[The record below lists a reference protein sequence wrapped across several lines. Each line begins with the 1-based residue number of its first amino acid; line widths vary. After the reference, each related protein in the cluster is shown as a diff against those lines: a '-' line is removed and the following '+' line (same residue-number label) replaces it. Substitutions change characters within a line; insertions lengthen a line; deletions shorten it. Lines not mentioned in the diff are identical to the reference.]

1 MIKKEGFKRKLDSN
15 CMGWTVGQENQQ
27 KRQGETRAKWEILQI
42 KHINKTNLK
51 NLEISSFFFNK
62 NAMGGLKAAGF
73 SYFDICEFNS
83 CPFL

>member
-1 MIKKEGFKRKLDSN
+1 
-15 CMGWTVGQENQQ
+15 MGWTVGQENQQ

-42 KHINKTNLK
+42 KHIKQDK
-51 NLEISSFFFNK
+51 FEKSRDIIFFFSK

-83 CPFL
+83 YPFL